1 MKKVKAIP
9 NINSKL
15 LVVEPPL
22 TDEDGNAYKNL
33 YVAGIDSIDM
43 GTSDSASDTDVSDFC
58 IVIKRRAHG
67 MKEPK
72 YVAIYKDR
80 PRDIREAFNMAMKLL
95 T

>member
-1 MKKVKAIP
+1 LKKVKSIP
-9 NINSKL
+9 NANSKI
-15 LVVEPPL
+15 LVVEPPQCD
-22 TDEDGNAYKNL
+22 TDGNTYKNL

-67 MKEPK
+67 MQPPK
-72 YVAIYKDR
+72 YVAMYKDR
-80 PRDIREAFNMAMKLL
+80 PRDIREAFNIAMKLL